1 MPTYDLGTLSIADH
15 DVDQLTD
22 ALDIPTHRFDA
33 LVDLAR
39 RAWEYEDTISESIE
53 FIAKNASGSELVLT
67 LVFFGRIWEKNNDE
81 PEEDQEDEGESQE

>member
-1 MPTYDLGTLSIADH
+1 MKNYDLGTLTVANH

-33 LVDLAR
+33 LVELAH

-67 LVFFGRIWEKNNDE
+67 LVFFGRIWEKN
-81 PEEDQEDEGESQE
+81 EDESEEETGQ

>member
-1 MPTYDLGTLSIADH
+1 MRNYDLGTLTIADH

-33 LVDLAR
+33 LIDLAR

-67 LVFFGRIWEKNNDE
+67 LVFFGRIWEDNEQESDE
-81 PEEDQEDEGESQE
+81 ENTE

>member
-67 LVFFGRIWEKNNDE
+67 LVFFGRIWEDNEKECDE
-81 PEEDQEDEGESQE
+81 SEEEQG

>member
-1 MPTYDLGTLSIADH
+1 MATYDLGTLTIADH

-33 LVDLAR
+33 LVDLAH

-67 LVFFGRIWEKNNDE
+67 LVFFGRIWEDNEKERDE
-81 PEEDQEDEGESQE
+81 SEEEQG

>member
-1 MPTYDLGTLSIADH
+1 MEQYDLGTLTIMNH
-15 DVDQLTD
+15 DVEKLTE
-22 ALDIPTHRFDA
+22 ALDIPNHRFDA

-67 LVFFGRIWEKNNDE
+67 LVFFGRIWEDHA
-81 PEEDQEDEGESQE
+81 DDSDGEASG